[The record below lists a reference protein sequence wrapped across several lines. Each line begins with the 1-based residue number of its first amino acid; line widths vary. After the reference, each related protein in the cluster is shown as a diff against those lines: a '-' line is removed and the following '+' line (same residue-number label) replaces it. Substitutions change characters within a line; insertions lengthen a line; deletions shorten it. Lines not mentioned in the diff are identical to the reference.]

1 MPFAN
6 IEDYDDLAWKKKRV
20 EFIEKNKV
28 DIESNLQ
35 SIQQLQLVHLEI
47 YSDKETL
54 LLNGTKIKKGIDK
67 FYIREV
73 KNRIIDHLIEI

>member
-35 SIQQLQLVHLEI
+35 SIQ
-47 YSDKETL
+47 
-54 LLNGTKIKKGIDK
+54 
-67 FYIREV
+67 
-73 KNRIIDHLIEI
+73 